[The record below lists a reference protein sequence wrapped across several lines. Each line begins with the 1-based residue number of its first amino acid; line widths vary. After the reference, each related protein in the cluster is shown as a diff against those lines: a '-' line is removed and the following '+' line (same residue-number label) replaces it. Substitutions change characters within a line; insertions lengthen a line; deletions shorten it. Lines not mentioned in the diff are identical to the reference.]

1 MRESMIIYIDDFIIL
16 NLKVGTKICG
26 ISLSIYGWRS
36 INIKT
41 RLSINPK
48 CWVFISFFISTF
60 IVLSYFDTVVIINV
74 ITDNWAIF
82 FPNIYG
88 IINCITIPL
97 FICCLERNSVSPNSL
112 ILMLHNISLIDS
124 WDCSIS
130 EISLIT
136 KDLMICLCC
145 KRHIGLPNSSS
156 WTDL

>member
-1 MRESMIIYIDDFIIL
+1 MRECMIIYIDDFIIL

-48 CWVFISFFISTF
+48 CWMFISFFISTF
-60 IVLSYFDTVVIINV
+60 IVLSYFDTVVIINI

-88 IINCITIPL
+88 IINCITISL
-97 FICCLERNSVSPNSL
+97 FICCLERNSIRTNSL
-112 ILMLHNISLIDS
+112 IFMLHNISLIDS

-145 KRHIGLPNSSS
+145 KSHIRLPNSCF
-156 WTDL
+156 WTNL